1 MSDQPE
7 NTEAETTEFT
17 PVGPAPVAAPVATQ
31 APVAARSNTRA
42 IWAAVVGAGAVLLLV
57 LAGLVGFAI
66 GSHHNDHGRGDFGP
80 HQIGQMMHDFDGDRG
95 GMMGQFDQNQPGAGR
110 PFGGPMMG
118 QQDGPQGAPITPQT
132 QQ

>member
-17 PVGPAPVAAPVATQ
+17 PVEPAPVAAPEATQ
-31 APVAARSNTRA
+31 APAAARSNRRV

-57 LAGLVGFAI
+57 LAGLVGFAL
-66 GSHHNDHGRGDFGP
+66 GSHDNDHGRGDFGR

-95 GMMGQFDQNQPGAGR
+95 GMMGQFDQSQPGMGR
-110 PFGGPMMG
+110 QFGGPMMG
-118 QQDGPQGAPITPQT
+118 QQDGPQDAPATPQS